1 MCLHT
6 NIRNLQSLCR
16 TNSLYKVLIIIIMR
30 NINLIGIY
38 VIVSIYKRDNQLF
51 ISIITTLFFNE

>member
-1 MCLHT
+1 M
-6 NIRNLQSLCR
+6 
-16 TNSLYKVLIIIIMR
+16 LIITIMR
-30 NINLIGIY
+30 NINLIVIY

>member
-16 TNSLYKVLIIIIMR
+16 TNSLYNVLIIIIMR
-30 NINLIGIY
+30 NINLIVIY

>member
-1 MCLHT
+1 M
-6 NIRNLQSLCR
+6 
-16 TNSLYKVLIIIIMR
+16 LIIIIMR
-30 NINLIGIY
+30 NINLIVIY